1 MHFPWFF
8 RKYVRGISRKELMYD
23 EGARILTVE
32 EAVRKM
38 TSLPAQKLG
47 LWDRGLIRLGCW
59 ADIVL
64 FDLERIA
71 DKATYLEPY
80 QYPEGIEYVI
90 VNGEVVIEKGRHTG
104 RLPGKV
110 LKHNVE

>member
-1 MHFPWFF
+1 
-8 RKYVRGISRKELMYD
+8 MYD

-38 TSLPAQKLG
+38 TSFPAQRLG
-47 LWDRGLIRLGCW
+47 LWDRGLIRPGYW
-59 ADIVL
+59 ADIVV
-64 FDLERIA
+64 FDLERIT

-90 VNGEVVIEKGRHTG
+90 VNGEVVVDRGRHTG
-104 RLPGKV
+104 RLPGRV
-110 LKHNVE
+110 LRHNVD